1 MAAIWVLACLSASLP
16 LQVNAQLHYWQEQP
30 LQQQDDTSPCDTLS
44 ATFPAQVSAPRE
56 KSYRESQ
63 STYWTAQQAELTP
76 DCRFYP
82 RNARDI
88 AEALA
93 DIILPQN
100 VSIAVASGR
109 HSSSTGASN
118 INHGITIDLAQLNQV
133 RLADKNSAVYIG
145 PGARWEDVYTLLEP
159 HNLTVSGGRAAH
171 VGVGG
176 YVLGG
181 GLSWFANEHGW
192 TCDSVL
198 DFQVVTPQGQ
208 VLWATKHYNDDIFYA
223 LKGSLGA
230 VGIVTQIKLPT
241 ISNSVVYAGALS
253 YSSGSFEISQLFDAL
268 HTLGNSAKTE
278 PEQSGYL
285 SFAWL
290 EAKKEFEYTAYLLNT
305 EGDTDLVQPFTSIPH
320 KASSLRR
327 TTIGSSAKEISASN
341 PPGQRRTKFTLTSR
355 SSTEAMS
362 AIHDTIKSF
371 TTKLKFD
378 QDDILGTTFQPLT
391 VPHLQAQS
399 NIFNL
404 DAHQGPLLLI
414 MVEICWTDASKD
426 EYFEISAQTLRVALE
441 QELKALSAH
450 HPFIYPNYAARD
462 QDPFSSQTIP
472 MLSLLKAIKK
482 KYDPE
487 SLWHTLLPGIWHV

>member
-1 MAAIWVLACLSASLP
+1 MAVIWVLACFFASVLGQ
-16 LQVNAQLHYWQEQP
+16 LNAQLRWQEQP
-30 LQQQDDTSPCDTLS
+30 LQPQNYRSPCGLLA
-44 ATFPAQVSAPRE
+44 ATFPGQVSAPHE
-56 KSYRESQ
+56 KSYAESQ

-93 DIILPQN
+93 DIIFPHDF
-100 VSIAVASGR
+100 SIAVASGG
-109 HSSSTGASN
+109 HSSNTGASN

-133 RLADKNSAVYIG
+133 RLADNNSAVYLG
-145 PGARWEDVYTLLEP
+145 PGARWEDVYTVFEP
-159 HNLTVSGGRAAH
+159 HNLTVFGGRVAH

-198 DFQVVTPQGQ
+198 DLQVVTPQGQ
-208 VLWATKHYNDDIFYA
+208 VLWATEHYNDDIFYA

-230 VGIVTQIKLPT
+230 FGIVTQIKVPT
-241 ISNSVVYAGALS
+241 ISNSAVYAGALS
-253 YSSGSFEISQLFDAL
+253 YSSGVNEISQLFDAL
-268 HTLGNSAKTE
+268 HRLGNNAKTE

-290 EAKKEFEYTAYLLNT
+290 EARKKFEYTAYLLKT
-305 EGDTDLVQPFTSIPH
+305 EGDTDLVQPFTAIPH

-327 TTIGSSAKEISASN
+327 TSIGSSAKEISESN
-341 PPGQRRTKFTLTSR
+341 PLGQRRTKFTLTSK
-355 SSTEAMS
+355 SSTKVMS
-362 AIHDTIKSF
+362 TLHDTITSF
-371 TTKLKFD
+371 TSKLKFD
-378 QDDILGTTFQPLT
+378 QDGILGVTFQPLT

-399 NIFNL
+399 NIFNF
-404 DAHQGPLLLI
+404 DAHEGPLLII
-414 MVEICWTDASKD
+414 MVEIWWSDAGRDK
-426 EYFEISAQTLRVALE
+426 YFEGSAKNLRIALE
-441 QELKALSAH
+441 QKLKALSSYN
-450 HPFIYPNYAARD
+450 PFVYPNYAARD
-462 QDPFSSQTIP
+462 QDPFASLSASQRA
-472 MLSLLKAIKK
+472 MLKAIKK

-487 SLWHTLLPGIWHV
+487 NLWQRVVPGIWHV